1 MNEAN
6 ANMKMLADKHE
17 CHTMRIQIVNGTGP
31 TSQKKTQN
39 INQPKPIP
47 TVTETKQTITTAP
60 PPTEPLT
67 STTTPPS
74 ELPPSSSPQP
84 NTSSVMV
91 VECDRMHHLKLKPIE
106 NASEMYCDVC
116 GETLGD
122 DNAELYVC
130 VPCEWCICHECVAK
144 KYADELQKTN
154 NPYSG
159 VKTTPPPTDPNPI
172 KVVTPCILLS
182 STQAPRTFRFMRF
195 IQEDLNFES
204 ASDSDDE
211 AFTEA
216 QNNTKKKNKK
226 KQTKRPVTSK
236 MESTNSINASKNKM
250 NYQEEEEEEE
260 DDGYGYGY
268 EEDEDEDD
276 EDDDT
281 NSYRNQTNYSST
293 TNNTNNC
300 FQKQLKHLMFSVI
313 NNVPSAN
320 ESLRTR
326 NKIERRRLH
335 AANLHEKEIEQQKW
349 LTRSN
354 RNPPPPP
361 PPPPPIQNGRSSSRT
376 SNRRSPLTLRKKTT
390 FKPWGSGPGGALT
403 ESILDISKI
412 QSNNATSRSRKSRK
426 SNDTKEENIE
436 DSQPAGLIYDLLLST
451 LK

>member
-1 MNEAN
+1 
-6 ANMKMLADKHE
+6 
-17 CHTMRIQIVNGTGP
+17 
-31 TSQKKTQN
+31 
-39 INQPKPIP
+39 
-47 TVTETKQTITTAP
+47 
-60 PPTEPLT
+60 
-67 STTTPPS
+67 
-74 ELPPSSSPQP
+74 
-84 NTSSVMV
+84 
-91 VECDRMHHLKLKPIE
+91 
-106 NASEMYCDVC
+106 
-116 GETLGD
+116 
-122 DNAELYVC
+122 
-130 VPCEWCICHECVAK
+130 
-144 KYADELQKTN
+144 
-154 NPYSG
+154 
-159 VKTTPPPTDPNPI
+159 
-172 KVVTPCILLS
+172 
-182 STQAPRTFRFMRF
+182 
-195 IQEDLNFES
+195 LNFES

-250 NYQEEEEEEE
+250 NYQEEEEEE

-268 EEDEDEDD
+268 EEDEYEDD

-354 RNPPPPP
+354 RKPPPPP

-403 ESILDISKI
+403 ESILGISKI

-426 SNDTKEENIE
+426 SNDKEENIE